1 METGIYLSQAS
12 LAGLSARARAE
23 IAKALFPSSEDDDDW
38 EADVVRLTGAQAFDY
53 VSKCSARSRSLLQLL
68 IDNDGEM
75 SHRAV
80 RDHFGETAAQL
91 KSAFGGL
98 TKIARTVVGQK
109 KAALIQWEQVGGEW
123 IGYVHPDSVAT
134 LRVAL
139 EDMA

>member
-12 LAGLSARARAE
+12 LAGLSTRARAE

-38 EADVVRLTGAQAFDY
+38 ETDVIRLTRTQAHDY
-53 VSKCSARSRSLLQLL
+53 VSKCNARSRSLLQLL
-68 IDNDGEM
+68 VDNDGEM

-98 TKIARTVVGQK
+98 TKRARTVIGKK

-123 IGYVHPDSVAT
+123 IAYVHPDSVAT

-139 EDMA
+139 ENLA